1 MRIGVET
8 IYDSYNFG
16 CFLQAYGLQNYLRSL
31 GHDAFVYD
39 HSGLKDLIKRRYFAK
54 SIKRT
59 ILKLKRYNVFSQ
71 SWKQLDV
78 RQFKE
83 TSYVDLTIIGSDEIW
98 NIENCSF
105 AHIPQFYGIGNKS
118 KKVMTYGP
126 SLGFSTI
133 DSYRDKAEL
142 LQGLLSIQ
150 KHCVRDSFTEDF
162 LHKIGVDDVERICD
176 PTFLIYD
183 KWNSLRQPSPVKG
196 DYLLY
201 YSYCEDTPFRDYIK
215 QFAKDNDLKV
225 VVAGFD
231 YKWCDEQIICN
242 PFEFLDL
249 MANAKYVVTSTFHGS
264 IFSIIFRKNFV
275 TIHPNV
281 KVTDLTGHYGINN
294 NFDSPDD
301 YTTFASI
308 LQNNIDY
315 NKVFEIIQRDSNHSK
330 QILKFKIS

>member
-1 MRIGVET
+1 MLP
-8 IYDSYNFG
+8 S
-16 CFLQAYGLQNYLRSL
+16 GLWSSKLSQKSW
-31 GHDAFVYD
+31 AFVYD

-98 NIENCSF
+98 NIENGSF

-183 KWNSLRQPSPVKG
+183 KCGN
-196 DYLLY
+196 
-201 YSYCEDTPFRDYIK
+201 
-215 QFAKDNDLKV
+215 
-225 VVAGFD
+225 
-231 YKWCDEQIICN
+231 
-242 PFEFLDL
+242 
-249 MANAKYVVTSTFHGS
+249 
-264 IFSIIFRKNFV
+264 
-275 TIHPNV
+275 HP
-281 KVTDLTGHYGINN
+281 L
-294 NFDSPDD
+294 
-301 YTTFASI
+301 
-308 LQNNIDY
+308 
-315 NKVFEIIQRDSNHSK
+315 
-330 QILKFKIS
+330 